1 MHRKKVKVS
10 IDENLLEALVIE
22 ALNQGY
28 TGFVYR
34 KHNNPGSDQH
44 IPEIANYTKEKWNGF
59 FLKQCAEFLVTVR
72 KLANI
77 YNKLSKLKQRKKL
90 PPQYMEQY
98 LEIRGKYQRLIQLG
112 LKPSA
117 MLRKEIPL
125 EEKNTSFDLGPSFG
139 DAIAEN
145 SLLMLRIECGLI
157 K

>member
-1 MHRKKVKVS
+1 MNRKKEKVS

-28 TGFVYR
+28 AGFVYR

-59 FLKQCAEFLVTVR
+59 FLKQCAGFLETVR
-72 KLANI
+72 KLAYI
-77 YNKLSKLKQRKKL
+77 YNKLNKLKQRNKL

-112 LKPSA
+112 LRPSS
-117 MLRKEIPL
+117 MVRKEIPL
-125 EEKNTSFDLGPSFG
+125 EEKDASFDLGPSFG

-145 SLLMLRIECGLI
+145 ALLMLRIECGLI